1 MENDDDKTMIPS
13 SLMRSSAAGISSLDR
28 ASFNVLPVG
37 TRLGE
42 FEITDLIGEGGFGI
56 VYLAYDHSLERN
68 VALKEYMPS
77 GLASRTRTMQVTV
90 RSQGQEET
98 FKIGLRSF
106 INEAKLLARFDSPS
120 LVKVFRFWEGNGT
133 AYMAM
138 PYYEGVTLKQAL
150 KTSKIA
156 PTEEWIKAFLAYLFD
171 AVEIIHAAH
180 CYHRDIAPDNIL
192 LLKDGRPLLLDF
204 GAARR
209 VIGDRTQGPT
219 AILKP
224 GFAPIEQ
231 YADIPT
237 LKQGAWTDV
246 YGLASVVY
254 YLITGMPPPPA
265 VSRIISDDMVPAR
278 EAGKGRYQEVFLA
291 AIDHAMAVKPEHRI
305 QSINQFRT
313 ALGIGA
319 EIPSSMPPIRLSP
332 NPPQGESTAFS
343 TTVQPDTAKQRPAR
357 RTAESGKIFDTA
369 GNDGMPPTM
378 RLPPMHD
385 SKRKAAWAI
394 AAVLVLGGLIAAVNW
409 GVRKSD
415 NTTATVIA
423 GPTKEV
429 APYAKKQVPNT
440 VNSPGAATDNSANTS
455 VAGQGA
461 GAGDRAGTTSQ
472 QATAPSPNLS
482 REESLWNITSGLNNA
497 PAYEAYLN
505 EYPKGRYASTAKA
518 RLDRLQ
524 AKPRQEKLPAPASPS
539 QDASSERPPGLP
551 QTAGPVAA
559 PEAQDKR
566 LLPKSDTVSQED
578 ELWRA
583 VQNID
588 KPLAYE
594 SFLNKYPNSRY
605 APAAR
610 SSLARLNSSLPA
622 GQRPG
627 PQLPPLASSGGK
639 PPSSSAP
646 PQVEPVN
653 TPGARVP
660 APTAPAHP
668 GDGAGKE
675 KNPSPTE
682 DKVANIKPAEPASP
696 PARPRPEPSPKSE
709 PETEPD
715 SPVPSVAAKDRK
727 VFRLA
732 NQTMTGDFTSDPIT
746 GMVSGNGKIVW
757 DNGDQFEGTLV
768 RGIKEGKGQFI
779 WANGQRYKGD
789 WAKGL
794 PNGKGTIHFPN
805 GNRYVGDMK
814 DGVPNGTG
822 TIYFSNGNRYRGEVK
837 DGLPHGTGV
846 NRFTN
851 GDVYSGGWSQGKSS
865 GQGRYT
871 WANGDYWEGEF
882 RDDKKTE
889 NGKTV
894 YAASS
899 AANTSSRGAT
909 GQEESRSATRPAAKK
924 DRE

>member
-305 QSINQFRT
+305 QSINQFRST
-313 ALGIGA
+313 GNRRRDTKLDAAHTVITQPSARGKHRFFHNSAAGYCEAAARQADGGIG
-319 EIPSSMPPIRLSP
+319 
-332 NPPQGESTAFS
+332 
-343 TTVQPDTAKQRPAR
+343 
-357 RTAESGKIFDTA
+357 
-369 GNDGMPPTM
+369 
-378 RLPPMHD
+378 
-385 SKRKAAWAI
+385 
-394 AAVLVLGGLIAAVNW
+394 
-409 GVRKSD
+409 
-415 NTTATVIA
+415 
-423 GPTKEV
+423 
-429 APYAKKQVPNT
+429 
-440 VNSPGAATDNSANTS
+440 
-455 VAGQGA
+455 
-461 GAGDRAGTTSQ
+461 
-472 QATAPSPNLS
+472 
-482 REESLWNITSGLNNA
+482 
-497 PAYEAYLN
+497 
-505 EYPKGRYASTAKA
+505 
-518 RLDRLQ
+518 
-524 AKPRQEKLPAPASPS
+524 
-539 QDASSERPPGLP
+539 
-551 QTAGPVAA
+551 
-559 PEAQDKR
+559 
-566 LLPKSDTVSQED
+566 
-578 ELWRA
+578 
-583 VQNID
+583 QNI
-588 KPLAYE
+588 
-594 SFLNKYPNSRY
+594 
-605 APAAR
+605 
-610 SSLARLNSSLPA
+610 
-622 GQRPG
+622 
-627 PQLPPLASSGGK
+627 
-639 PPSSSAP
+639 
-646 PQVEPVN
+646 
-653 TPGARVP
+653 
-660 APTAPAHP
+660 
-668 GDGAGKE
+668 
-675 KNPSPTE
+675 
-682 DKVANIKPAEPASP
+682 
-696 PARPRPEPSPKSE
+696 
-709 PETEPD
+709 
-715 SPVPSVAAKDRK
+715 
-727 VFRLA
+727 
-732 NQTMTGDFTSDPIT
+732 
-746 GMVSGNGKIVW
+746 
-757 DNGDQFEGTLV
+757 
-768 RGIKEGKGQFI
+768 
-779 WANGQRYKGD
+779 
-789 WAKGL
+789 
-794 PNGKGTIHFPN
+794 
-805 GNRYVGDMK
+805 
-814 DGVPNGTG
+814 
-822 TIYFSNGNRYRGEVK
+822 
-837 DGLPHGTGV
+837 
-846 NRFTN
+846 
-851 GDVYSGGWSQGKSS
+851 
-865 GQGRYT
+865 
-871 WANGDYWEGEF
+871 
-882 RDDKKTE
+882 
-889 NGKTV
+889 
-894 YAASS
+894 
-899 AANTSSRGAT
+899 
-909 GQEESRSATRPAAKK
+909 
-924 DRE
+924 

>member
-13 SLMRSSAAGISSLDR
+13 NLMRSSAAGVSSLDR
-28 ASFNVLPVG
+28 ASINILPVG

-138 PYYEGVTLKQAL
+138 PFYEGVTLKQAL

-237 LKQGAWTDV
+237 LKQGPWTDV

-265 VSRIISDDMVPAR
+265 VSRIVSDDMVPAR
-278 EAGKGRYQEVFLA
+278 EAGKGRYQEAFLT

-313 ALGIGA
+313 ELGIGA
-319 EIPSSMPPIRLSP
+319 EIPSSMPPIRLST
-332 NPPQGESTAFS
+332 NPPQGKSSAFS
-343 TTVQPDTAKQRPAR
+343 TTVHPDAATQRPVN
-357 RTAESGKIFDTA
+357 RTAESGKVFDTA
-369 GNDGMPPTM
+369 RNDGMPPTM
-378 RLPPMHD
+378 RLPPMHG
-385 SKRKAAWAI
+385 SRRKAAWAI
-394 AAVLVLGGLIAAVNW
+394 AGVLVLGSVIAAVSW
-409 GVRKSD
+409 GIRRSD
-415 NTTATVIA
+415 QKTATAVA
-423 GPTKEV
+423 GPTEEV
-429 APYAKKQVPNT
+429 VPHVRNQAPET
-440 VNSPGAATDNSANTS
+440 VISPGATTGNSVNAG

-461 GAGDRAGTTSQ
+461 GTGEKSGTTSS
-472 QATAPSPNLS
+472 QATAPASNLS
-482 REESLWNITSGLNNA
+482 REDSLWNITSGLNNA
-497 PAYEAYLN
+497 PAYEAYLS

-524 AKPRQEKLPAPASPS
+524 AKPRQEKSPAPAFPS
-539 QDASSERPPGLP
+539 QEASVERPPGLP
-551 QTAGPVAA
+551 QTSGPSAA

-566 LLPKSDTVSQED
+566 LLPKSDTGSQEE

-594 SFLNKYPNSRY
+594 SFLNKYPNSRF
-605 APAAR
+605 ASAAR
-610 SSLARLNSSLPA
+610 SSLARLNPAPA

-627 PQLPPLASSGGK
+627 SQPPAQSSSGGK
-639 PPSSSAP
+639 PANSNVQAQAGPANAPAGNASAP
-646 PQVEPVN
+646 VV
-653 TPGARVP
+653 
-660 APTAPAHP
+660 PAHP
-668 GDGAGKE
+668 GEGSGKE

-682 DKVANIKPAEPASP
+682 EKVANIKPAEQASP
-696 PARPRPEPSPKSE
+696 PAKPRPEPSPKTE

-715 SPVPSVAAKDRK
+715 SPVSPVPAKDRK

-746 GMVSGNGKIVW
+746 GMVSGRGKVVW

-768 RGIKEGKGQFI
+768 RGVKEGKGQFI

-805 GNRYVGDMK
+805 GNRYEGDMK

-837 DGLPHGTGV
+837 DGLPHGMGV

-851 GDVYSGGWSQGKSS
+851 GDVYSGGWSKGKSN

-882 RDDKKTE
+882 MDDKKTE

-894 YAASS
+894 YAATSAGNISSS
-899 AANTSSRGAT
+899 AGA
-909 GQEESRSATRPAAKK
+909 GQEENKSATRPAAKR